1 MKMNSPLLTP
11 SFLIT
16 LTAAALLFALDLILP
31 LGWVVWLPYI
41 GLVLLPLWLPH
52 RESPLILAGL
62 CTCFILLGL
71 LFDYLYLPS
80 GALLAMGIFNRA
92 LGIAVLWGI
101 AALVLRQ
108 QRIED
113 ERENLIHQLQDA
125 LANVKTLRGLLP
137 FCPSCKKICEVNGY
151 WSRIE
156 AYVAKH
162 SMAEFTPGLC
172 PECEQ
177 YLSTQLPQEE
187 SVANGQR

>member
-1 MKMNSPLLTP
+1 MKIHSRPLSP
-11 SFLIT
+11 SFLIV
-16 LTAAALLFALDLILP
+16 LTAAVLLFALDLILP

-52 RESPLILAGL
+52 RESPVMLAGL
-62 CTCFILLGL
+62 STGFILLGL
-71 LFDYLYLPS
+71 LFDYLYFPS
-80 GALLAMGIFNRA
+80 DASLAMGIFNRA

-125 LANVKTLRGLLP
+125 LANIKTLRGLLP
-137 FCPSCKKICEVNGY
+137 FCPSCKKICEGDGY
-151 WSRIE
+151 WRGIE

-177 YLSTQLPQEE
+177 YLCTQLPQEE
-187 SVANGQR
+187 SVAHGQR